1 MDLSGEGLGHK
12 PRVLTHGLCWALGAV
27 NEPALG
33 LSTAGGTSWPD
44 DSPGYTVIHVAPE
57 QPIYAMCV
65 LGTET
70 QLDVYG

>member
-1 MDLSGEGLGHK
+1 M
-12 PRVLTHGLCWALGAV
+12 LTHGLRWALGAV

-44 DSPGYTVIHVAPE
+44 DGPGYSEPVAPE
-57 QPIYAMCV
+57 QPTYAVCV